1 MENSISTA
9 EMISLT
15 IYLTLLKQNIESNP
29 GMENKSRNNFSIMTY
44 NCNGLGNQKKLRRL
58 LVKLA
63 PMVNKGCI
71 VLLQETHIKDVSYLK
86 TVWKYKYI
94 SNCISTN
101 SAGVITLYNNDYE
114 TIETYSDKE
123 GRHTI
128 VVLENEQSKFIVSN
142 AYFPN
147 DHKIGI
153 NFAETVYLKILEFQH
168 TYPEHD
174 TISGGDYNL
183 CMTEH
188 D

>member
-1 MENSISTA
+1 
-9 EMISLT
+9 
-15 IYLTLLKQNIESNP
+15 
-29 GMENKSRNNFSIMTY
+29 
-44 NCNGLGNQKKLRRL
+44 
-58 LVKLA
+58 
-63 PMVNKGCI
+63 
-71 VLLQETHIKDVSYLK
+71 
-86 TVWKYKYI
+86 VWKYKYI

-188 D
+188 DSLNRNKLVNEKLLSETITYNNEVTNLDDAYRKIHSEGGFTWKRGKIYSRLDHVFVSTNLLKAITNAEINWSFEQSDHASLLI